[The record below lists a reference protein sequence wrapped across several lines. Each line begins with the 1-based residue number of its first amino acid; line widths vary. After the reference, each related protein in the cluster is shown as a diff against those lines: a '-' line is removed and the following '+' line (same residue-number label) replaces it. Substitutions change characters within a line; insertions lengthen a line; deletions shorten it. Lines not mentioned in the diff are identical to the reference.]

1 MKNHLGVSICAGM
14 MIAFTALNFLITYY
28 APNSDIVE
36 AARETIAER
45 DKYPLKQD
53 QVLYAE
59 VLNKVKSCSVVN
71 DEEGNKFY
79 TCPDKSTV
87 SMVKWTRGSDR
98 KGVVTKY
105 YDKDGRHLLVYGHPN
120 DVY

>member
-1 MKNHLGVSICAGM
+1 MKNYMGVCICAGM
-14 MIAFTALNFLITYY
+14 MIAFTALNYLITVY
-28 APNSDIVE
+28 APDQAIAD
-36 AARETIAER
+36 AAYEKIAER

-59 VLNKVKSCSVVN
+59 VLNKVKSCSVVLDAEQN
-71 DEEGNKFY
+71 QFY
-79 TCPDKSTV
+79 TCADGSTV

-105 YDKDGRHLLVYGHPN
+105 YDKDGRHLLVYGHPD

>member
-14 MIAFTALNFLITYY
+14 MLTFTALNFLISYY
-28 APNSDIVE
+28 APNQAIAE
-36 AARETIAER
+36 AAYEKIAER

-53 QVLYAE
+53 QVMYAE
-59 VLNKVKSCSVVN
+59 VLNKVKSCSVVKDREN
-71 DEEGNKFY
+71 NEFY
-79 TCPDKSTV
+79 TCPDSSTV
-87 SMVKWTRGSDR
+87 SMVHWTRGTER

-105 YDKDGRHLLVYGHPN
+105 YDKTGKQLLVYGHPD